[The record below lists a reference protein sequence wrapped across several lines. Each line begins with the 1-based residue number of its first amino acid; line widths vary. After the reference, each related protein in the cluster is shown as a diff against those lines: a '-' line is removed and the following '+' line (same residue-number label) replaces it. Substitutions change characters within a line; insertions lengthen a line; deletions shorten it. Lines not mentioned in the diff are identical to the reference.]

1 MTGTGVNDARALA
14 VLRDRI
20 DAIDAEMHRLL
31 VERGTIID
39 ALIQAKGTDNSGAA
53 FRPGREADMMRRIV
67 ARHVG
72 ALPITTVEHIWREI
86 ITTFTRMQAP
96 FDVVIDGSADPER
109 MRDLARFYFGFSV
122 RLVSAPDAA
131 AVVSHV
137 AATGDLGIIGFD
149 QEPDVGAWW
158 RALTRRSAPQIM
170 ALLPHIEVA
179 GRPADLPAF
188 VISPRLA
195 EPVPPE
201 IRILAISAKGDFKA
215 PQAAA
220 VLARVDVEGRNE
232 VLLAVPAS
240 LNVARVV
247 AEAGGRIESAVE
259 VGGVARGIAVDGAP
273 SLLYHMPD
281 KARTTL

>member
-137 AATGDLGIIGFD
+137 AATGDLGIIRFD